1 MKLFFKLDHIA
12 WLRFAGGGKEP
23 EPAVAA
29 SLAEL
34 EGASGITIH
43 LHQDRANVQ
52 IRDVQVL
59 KETLSV
65 PLNLEL
71 SPSLK
76 NKQNAFDLRPH
87 SVTLVQEPKDVKT
100 DRWPLNMDEKD
111 ILAPMIAELSE
122 AEIVPALLIKPSIDA
137 VRSAHRMRAR
147 IITLDT
153 TVYSRAKTEKE
164 IRILTDSI
172 TDCVRLGQKLGMEVH
187 AAGGI
192 NYRNI
197 SDLATIKLDAVHIGY
212 SIVAR
217 SMLVGVARAVKDMIS
232 RMEKR

>member
-1 MKLFFKLDHIA
+1 VRLYFKLDHVA
-12 WLRFAGGGKEP
+12 HLRSTGGGKEP

-43 LHQDRANVQ
+43 LHQDRSSVQ

-71 SPSLK
+71 SPGLK
-76 NKQNAFDLRPH
+76 NKQNAFDLRPD
-87 SVTLVQEPKDVKT
+87 SVTLVQEPKDVKS
-100 DRWPLNMDEKD
+100 DRWPLNSDNKEAIASMIQELEEAD
-111 ILAPMIAELSE
+111 IIS
-122 AEIVPALLIKPSIDA
+122 ALLIKPSIDS
-137 VRSAHRMRAR
+137 VRWAHRLKSR
-147 IITLDT
+147 IVTLDT

-164 IRILTDSI
+164 IKILSNNI
-172 TDCVRLGQKLGMEVH
+172 SDCVRLGKKLGMEVH

-192 NYRNI
+192 DYRNI
-197 SDLATIKLDAVHIGY
+197 SGLSRLSLDAVHIGY
-212 SIVAR
+212 GIVAR
-217 SMLVGVARAVKDMIS
+217 SMLVGVTKAVGDMMY
-232 RMEKR
+232 RMEKG